1 MYSHLNYV
9 SLIVFVVV
17 NCQVFAA
24 KSNRTGVTMA
34 LKQQRP
40 ASLWEYYICLE
51 VESRIDVPHMMRAYM
66 RIECALI
73 GNNAGILVSECS
85 RYGSL
90 LAVCNKVKTVTG
102 KNMAETV
109 VMMLS
114 MQLLA
119 AVDHLHGCKIIHAD
133 IKPDNI
139 LLMRRLTNDTDEMCL
154 QLIDFG
160 QAIDLQLYPDGQT
173 FRSQLSTKNFVC
185 TEMLDGRPWLQQT
198 DLFCTASTI
207 HTMLFGT
214 YMNVRKHGVLG
225 YQITT
230 SVPRYFHKWLWE
242 SLFQTLINV
251 KDCRMM
257 PNLQTLRVMLL
268 TEVRGAR
275 EQATREAIETFNRV
289 IEE

>member
-1 MYSHLNYV
+1 MY
-9 SLIVFVVV
+9 
-17 NCQVFAA
+17 AA
-24 KSNRTGVTMA
+24 KCARTGATVA
-34 LKQQRP
+34 VKQQRP

-51 VESRIDVPHMMRAYM
+51 VESRIDVPHMVGAFM

-73 GNNAGILVSECS
+73 GSNASLLVSECS
-85 RYGSL
+85 RFGSL
-90 LAVCNKVKTVTG
+90 LAVCNRVKSATG
-102 KNMAETV
+102 KNMSESV

-139 LLMRRLTNDTDEMCL
+139 LLMRRLAYDTDEMCL

-160 QAIDLQLYPDGQT
+160 QAIDLQLYPEGQT
-173 FRSQLSTKNFVC
+173 FRAKLSTKNFVC
-185 TEMLDGRPWLQQT
+185 TEMLEGRQWLYQT
-198 DLFCTASTI
+198 DLFCAASTI

-214 YMNVRKHGVLG
+214 YMNVRKNGVLG

-230 SVPRYFHKWLWE
+230 NVPRYFCKWLWE
-242 SLFQTLINV
+242 SLFRTLINV

-257 PNLQTLRVMLL
+257 PNLQTLRVTLL
-268 TEVRGAR
+268 EQVRGVR
-275 EQATREAIETFNRV
+275 EPTMREAIGVFNQA
-289 IEE
+289 IEA